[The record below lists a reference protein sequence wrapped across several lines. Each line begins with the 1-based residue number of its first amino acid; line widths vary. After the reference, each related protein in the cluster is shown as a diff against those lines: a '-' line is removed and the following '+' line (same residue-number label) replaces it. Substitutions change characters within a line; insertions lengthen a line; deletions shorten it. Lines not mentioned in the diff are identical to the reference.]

1 MAKVPPPKKSAKG
14 TPPPPT
20 KTVGNLSKPE
30 RDTEAAPA
38 PLNFKVP
45 PDFRRDFKIYAA
57 QHSMKLNELL
67 YEAFRAY
74 TEKNGR

>member
-1 MAKVPPPKKSAKG
+1 MARVPPPKRSAKG

-20 KTVGNLSKPE
+20 KTVDNLRKPE
-30 RDTEAAPA
+30 TGTTAPA

-57 QHSMKLNELL
+57 QHGMKLNELL
-67 YEAFRAY
+67 YEAFRAL
-74 TEKNGR
+74 TEKNAR